1 MLVWI
6 GDCAMGGVGPG
17 WAASVGAMGVM
28 GVMGV
33 AGMAIAKDLVDTAGV
48 GEAADCAA
56 SLP

>member
-1 MLVWI
+1 
-6 GDCAMGGVGPG
+6 MGGVGPG